1 MWCEWGLQLRTK
13 SVSYG
18 KIQSFRSAIFSVHVL
33 SKYFQ
38 LKMGKEPKNED
49 FFCFFGGEWIK
60 YSHIWRRYSVARLSA
75 SAEDPTCVWQTYDLS
90 KTSDTSAPDSTA
102 PRTNTAQICS
112 GLCGLQWGSSP
123 LSTAPDY
130 RLPKRGQVYWRNG
143 RKTTWNPN
151 GRNNN
156 PRQFNQGRN
165 FFFYYARQ
173 AEAQAGR
180 LSHEVRSACHILCAR
195 NQNLALLTT
204 KIVLRW
210 AND

>member
-1 MWCEWGLQLRTK
+1 MWCEWGLQLWTK

-38 LKMGKEPKNED
+38 LKMGKEPKNEEN
-49 FFCFFGGEWIK
+49 FFFFFFGGEWIK

-102 PRTNTAQICS
+102 PRTNTAQVCS
-112 GLCGLQWGSSP
+112 GLCGLRWGSSP

-130 RLPKRGQVYWRNG
+130 RLPKRGQVCWRNG

-165 FFFYYARQ
+165 FFFFTMPGRPRHRQ
-173 AEAQAGR
+173 EDFHMR
-180 LSHEVRSACHILCAR
+180 
-195 NQNLALLTT
+195 
-204 KIVLRW
+204 
-210 AND
+210 